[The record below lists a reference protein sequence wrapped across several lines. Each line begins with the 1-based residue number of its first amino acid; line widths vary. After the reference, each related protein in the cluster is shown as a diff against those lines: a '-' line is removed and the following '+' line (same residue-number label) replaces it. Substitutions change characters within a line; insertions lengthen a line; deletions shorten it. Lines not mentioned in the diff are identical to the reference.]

1 MGLTQAQPAPESLTQ
16 SAERHLL
23 GTLLRN
29 ARAADDLEDEIQAED
44 FSTFR
49 HRKIYT
55 ALRDLDID
63 GAPVDAFSVAALL
76 EQRKELARCGG
87 RAYLDEMLTGVPPT
101 GHAAHY
107 ARLVRGAAIERHLL
121 QAAESIVKTV
131 REPGEPAEKLDRAGA
146 IIGAIAEPR
155 TKTGPI
161 LARDL
166 IPHVV
171 DQLQTLVD
179 SGGEY
184 VGQPSG
190 WSDLDRMTGGFR
202 PGQLVVVA
210 GRPSMGKTSLALN
223 IAEHT
228 SVHGDKTALVF
239 SLEMSANELLM
250 RSVASLGNIDLQHV
264 LSARMDPGEWSRFT
278 AATAQIQH
286 AQLLVDETPWVGI
299 HDLRTRARQVLREHG
314 LDLVVVDYL
323 QLMEGPGEHRTAQI
337 TAISRGLKLLAKEL
351 NVPVIALS
359 QLNRSLE
366 HRPNKRPMMA
376 DLRESGAI
384 EQDADLIVFLYRDEV
399 YDPDSLAAG
408 SAEIIIAK
416 QRNGPIGTVHL
427 TFRKEFCRFSSFSGS
442 PPPQA
447 LARKKPVP
455 PKWNKGFEY

>member
-1 MGLTQAQPAPESLTQ
+1 MGLTQVQPAPQ
-16 SAERHLL
+16 SIAQAAERHLL

-29 ARAADDLEDEIQAED
+29 PRALDEVGDDLQVED
-44 FSTFR
+44 FSCAR

-55 ALRDLDID
+55 ALRDLDTD
-63 GAPVDAFSVAALL
+63 GAPVDVLTVAALL
-76 EQRKELARCGG
+76 EQRKELARVGG
-87 RAYLDEMLTGVPPT
+87 RAYLDEMLDGVPPAS
-101 GHAAHY
+101 HATHY

-121 QAAESIVKTV
+121 QAAEAIVKTV

-146 IIGAIAEPR
+146 MIGAITEPR

-161 LARDL
+161 LVRDL
-166 IPHVV
+166 LPQVV
-171 DQLQTLVD
+171 DQLQTLAD
-179 SGGEY
+179 TGGEY
-184 VGQPSG
+184 VGQPAG
-190 WSDLDRMTGGFR
+190 WPALDHMTGGFR

-223 IAEHT
+223 IAEHV
-228 SVHGDKTALVF
+228 SVRGKGAALVF

-264 LSARMDPGEWSRFT
+264 LSARMDQDEWPRFT

-286 AQLLVDETPWVGI
+286 AHLLVDETPWVGI
-299 HDLRTRARQVLREHG
+299 HDLRTRARRVQREHG
-314 LDLVVVDYL
+314 LDLVIVDYL

-366 HRPNKRPMMA
+366 HRPNKRPMMS

-399 YDPDSLAAG
+399 YDPDSLATG
-408 SAEIIIAK
+408 SAEVIIGK
-416 QRNGPIGTVHL
+416 QRNGPIGTIHL
-427 TFRKEFCRFSSFSGS
+427 AFRKEICRFESFSGI
-442 PPPQA
+442 PPHA
-447 LARKKPVP
+447 STKRKPIAQ
-455 PKWNKGFEY
+455 KWSKGFEY

>member
-1 MGLTQAQPAPESLTQ
+1 MGIIQPQPAPQ
-16 SAERHLL
+16 SPAQAAERHLL
-23 GTLLRN
+23 GMLLRN
-29 ARAADDLEDEIQAED
+29 PRTLDDLGDEIQTED
-44 FSTFR
+44 FAGAR
-49 HRKIYT
+49 HRKIHT
-55 ALRDLDID
+55 ALRDLDTG
-63 GAPVDAFSVAALL
+63 GAPVDVLTVAALL
-76 EQRKELARCGG
+76 EQRRELARCGG
-87 RAYLDEMLTGVPPT
+87 RAYLDEMLDGVPPD

-107 ARLVRGAAIERHLL
+107 ARIVRGAAIERRLL
-121 QAAESIVKTV
+121 QAAESIVQTV
-131 REPGEPAEKLDRAGA
+131 RGPGEPAEKLDRAGA
-146 IIGAIAEPR
+146 MIGAITEPR

-166 IPHVV
+166 IPQVV
-171 DQLQTLVD
+171 EQLQTLVD
-179 SGGEY
+179 AGGEY

-190 WSDLDRMTGGFR
+190 WPDLDHMTGGFR

-223 IAEHT
+223 IAEHV
-228 SVHGDKTALVF
+228 SVHGSKTALVF

-278 AATAQIQH
+278 DATARIQH
-286 AQLLVDETPWVGI
+286 ARLLVDETPWVGI
-299 HDLRTRARQVLREHG
+299 HDLRTRARRVLREHG

-366 HRPNKRPMMA
+366 HRPNKRPMMS

-408 SAEIIIAK
+408 SAEAIIGK

-427 TFRKEFCRFSSFSGS
+427 AFRKETCRFSSFAGS
-442 PPPQA
+442 PPPRASTQ
-447 LARKKPVP
+447 KKPGAQ
-455 PKWNKGFEY
+455 KWKKGFEY

>member
-1 MGLTQAQPAPESLTQ
+1 MGLNQPQLAPQSLAQA
-16 SAERHLL
+16 AECHLL

-29 ARAADDLEDEIQAED
+29 PRALDDLGEEIQAED
-44 FSTFR
+44 FSHSR

-55 ALRDLDID
+55 ALRDLDTD
-63 GAPVDAFSVAALL
+63 GAPIDVFTVAALL

-87 RAYLDEMLTGVPPT
+87 PAYLTEMRDSVPPA

-107 ARLVRGAAIERHLL
+107 ARIVCGAAIERHLL

-146 IIGAIAEPR
+146 IIGSIAEPR
-155 TKTGPI
+155 TKRGPI

-166 IPHVV
+166 LPHVV
-171 DQLQTLVD
+171 DQLQTLAD
-179 SGGEY
+179 ADGEY

-190 WSDLDRMTGGFR
+190 WPDLDRMTGGFR

-223 IAEHT
+223 IAEHV
-228 SVHGDKTALVF
+228 SVHGNRTALVF
-239 SLEMSANELLM
+239 SLEMSATELLM
-250 RSVASLGNIDLQHV
+250 RNVASLGNIDLQHV
-264 LSARMDPGEWSRFT
+264 LSARMDTGEWTRFT
-278 AATAQIQH
+278 AATAQIQR
-286 AQLLVDETPWVGI
+286 ARLLVDETPWVGI
-299 HDLRTRARQVLREHG
+299 HDLRTRARRVRREHG

-351 NVPVIALS
+351 NVPVVALS

-366 HRPNKRPMMA
+366 HRPNKRPMMS

-384 EQDADLIVFLYRDEV
+384 EQDADLIMFLYRDEV

-408 SAEIIIAK
+408 SAEIIIGK
-416 QRNGPIGTVHL
+416 QRNGPIGTIHL
-427 TFRKEFCRFSSFSGS
+427 AFRKEFCRFSSFSGR
-442 PPPQA
+442 PLPQA
-447 LARKKPVP
+447 PAKEKPLAQRWK
-455 PKWNKGFEY
+455 KGFEY